1 MNDHG
6 TKFMVNKQKYFMAII
21 FTQILLI
28 VFWVSRQGSLYWDAY
43 YTFENAHYVS
53 ASTSSNHYINSDS
66 EFEMNKWID
75 SAYVKDTLYVDFD
88 ESVLADAPQESGKI
102 LLKKPYFWMLNMIE
116 ALLSSGH
123 ISRWPGVFL
132 NIILF
137 IIVQVL
143 LYKSVRRLSKDA
155 NQALLAVSIYGFC
168 GMALSMTTYVRFYVF
183 STMLL
188 MAVVYLHIC
197 MWEDENAR
205 WYKLLLFEAISLLLI
220 YWGMSITQLTLF
232 FYASFIFIYNI
243 ALLIK
248 KRYKE
253 FALYVLPV
261 GIGGLFYLVK
271 YTDYMYILLNPQEAA
286 GKLEGPALWVVES
299 LLSITPVSLIDRL
312 AHTFLYMGKYG
323 FGYWPVFLLFILVI
337 VAIVIKHKKITFI
350 HSTME
355 WILFIE
361 FIVFML
367 IATCLNFYVQT
378 RYTSYIYPILAWLIS
393 AVLVSVV
400 NDYGLKYAQ
409 ILGTVLIG
417 SILIST
423 VSGKRVDFVF
433 EQDREPLSRIEASG
447 VKDVVVLQ
455 IDLYNRD
462 AEIIY
467 DVAHHTSDDARL
479 LPVLED
485 DIEKMQGM
493 YPDEFIMANISEYD
507 KSDRFVKMGYE
518 IEWKEETYFYS
529 YYLMKKADS

>member
-1 MNDHG
+1 MGD
-6 TKFMVNKQKYFMAII
+6 KQKYFIAII
-21 FTQILLI
+21 FTQILLV

-53 ASTSSNHYINSDS
+53 ASTTSNHYINSDS

-75 SAYVKDTLYVDFD
+75 AAYVKDTLYVDFD
-88 ESVLADAPQESGKI
+88 ESVLADNPQESGKI
-102 LLKKPYFWMLNMIE
+102 LLKKPYFWMLNMME
-116 ALLSSGH
+116 ALFSSGN

-132 NIILF
+132 NIIFF
-137 IIVQVL
+137 IMVQLL
-143 LYKSVRRLSKDA
+143 LYKTVLRLSKDN

-168 GMALSMTTYVRFYVF
+168 GMAISMTTYVRFYVF

-197 MWEDENAR
+197 MWEDENRR
-205 WYKLLLFEAISLLLI
+205 WYKLLLFEVISLLLI
-220 YWGMSITQLTLF
+220 YWGISITQLTLF
-232 FYASFIFIYNI
+232 FYVSFIFIYNI

-253 FALYVLPV
+253 FVLYVLPV
-261 GIGGLFYLVK
+261 GIGGLFYLVRF
-271 YTDYMYILLNPQEAA
+271 TDYLYILLNAQEAS

-299 LLSITPVSLIDRL
+299 FLSITPVSFIDRL

-323 FGYWPVFLLFILVI
+323 FGYWPVFILFILVI
-337 VAIVIKHKKITFI
+337 LTTVIKNKKIVFI

-378 RYTSYIYPILAWLIS
+378 RYTSYIYPLLAWIIS
-393 AVLVSVV
+393 SILVSMA
-400 NDYGLKYAQ
+400 DEYGLKCAR
-409 ILGTVLIG
+409 IMGAVMIG

-433 EQDREPLSRIEASG
+433 EQDRETLSRIETSG

-455 IDLYNRD
+455 IDLFNRD

-467 DVAHHTSDDARL
+467 DVAHHASNDARL
-479 LPVLED
+479 LPVLD
-485 DIEKMQGM
+485 ADIEKMQWM
-493 YPDEFIMANISEYD
+493 YPDEFIMANITEYD
-507 KSDRFVKMGYE
+507 KSDKFVEMGYD
-518 IEWKEETYFYS
+518 IKWKEDTYFYS
-529 YYLMKKADS
+529 YYLMKKAD